1 MKKIILIIIVE
12 LLIGEVN
19 SDSLK
24 DDGEKPK
31 IPIGFDLSKGFNI
44 PGIIP

>member
-1 MKKIILIIIVE
+1 MKIILIMIMGF
-12 LLIGEVN
+12 LMGEAN

-24 DDGEKPK
+24 MDGEKPI